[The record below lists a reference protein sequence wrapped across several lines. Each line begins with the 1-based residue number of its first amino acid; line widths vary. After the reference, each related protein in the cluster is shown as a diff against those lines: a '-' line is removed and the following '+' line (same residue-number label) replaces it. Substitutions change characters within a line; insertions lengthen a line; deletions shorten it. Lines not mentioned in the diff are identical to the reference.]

1 MCDEV
6 ERVRSLASIVYV
18 VLGVL
23 VAIHRVHGGSRSA
36 QFWGCLGGSM
46 STVSG
51 ERPTPETRRNRPDA
65 VDFHALRGGSRSAL
79 LVPRISGRRSAERV
93 SASVGAAVGRL

>member
-23 VAIHRVHGGSRSA
+23 VAIHRVHGSSRSA
-36 QFWGCLGGSM
+36 QFWG
-46 STVSG
+46 ST
-51 ERPTPETRRNRPDA
+51 
-65 VDFHALRGGSRSAL
+65 
-79 LVPRISGRRSAERV
+79 GR
-93 SASVGAAVGRL
+93 